1 VVGSTEDKNIYQKLV
16 HCRFMFRIHYEV
28 MVDDVQKLIAA
39 QLSPRPAQLTLANF
53 NYNVYHPFEEVL

>member
-1 VVGSTEDKNIYQKLV
+1 
-16 HCRFMFRIHYEV
+16 

-39 QLSPRPAQLTLANF
+39 QLSPRPAQLTLADF